1 MTKEKEIL
9 IYEAA
14 KERML
19 QLLETCNEPKQVS
32 DICAA
37 AYELEY
43 SIRMALAHVA
53 SENDAPRP
61 LDSATDAA
69 ADLPDNV
76 IPLPTSGT
84 TEGATARVS
93 AEAEKPDASE
103 AEKPETSAPSGDEP
117 AMTKVEVRSKLA
129 AMSSRVNVAAIM
141 DEMGYA
147 NLSSIPA
154 NLYGELLAKAT
165 AAYTAAGGK

>member
-53 SENDAPRP
+53 SKNDAPRP

-69 ADLPDNV
+69 ADLPDKV
-76 IPLPTSGT
+76 IPLPTPGT
-84 TEGATARVS
+84 TEGATAPVS
-93 AEAEKPDASE
+93 AESEKPDAPE
-103 AEKPETSAPSGDEP
+103 AEKPEASAPSGDES
-117 AMTKVEVRSKLA
+117 AMTKVEVRSKLT
-129 AMSSRVNVAAIM
+129 AMAPKVNVYAIM
-141 DEMGYA
+141 NDMGYE

-154 NLYGELLAKAT
+154 SLYGELLTRVTK
-165 AAYTAAGGK
+165 AYTAAGGK